1 VSHPSDEALAGFVL
15 GEAHPTVAEHVSSC
29 SQCADAVA
37 ELRRTVGLARAV
49 SQDPVAAGGWS
60 TPPASVWEAI
70 EATLDAEDNPVTPAP
85 ADWQPKTRPA
95 DGTGTAETPARSRP
109 PLRWTSAWAAGLA
122 AASLLVGLGLGHQIW
137 AGSTPTPTP
146 SPTAVAPA
154 PTVATASLDTLD
166 TKQQEGRAVVV
177 RTQQGLDLEVAP
189 YSKLDPGDGY
199 LEVWLIN
206 TDLKRMVSVGV
217 LRPGESGR
225 FTMNQRL
232 MDQGYTIVD
241 ISLQQY
247 NGSPLHSGHSLL
259 RGRLTT

>member
-15 GEAHPTVAEHVSSC
+15 GEAHPAVAEHVSTC

-60 TPPASVWEAI
+60 TPPPSVWEAI
-70 EATLDAEDNPVTPAP
+70 EAALDDEDDAVSPAAPGWEPKMRPTGATGPAEA
-85 ADWQPKTRPA
+85 
-95 DGTGTAETPARSRP
+95 PARSRP
-109 PLRWTSAWAAGLA
+109 RLRWTGAWAAGLA

-137 AGSTPTPTP
+137 AGRTPSPTP
-146 SPTAVAPA
+146 SPTVVAPA
-154 PTVATASLDTLD
+154 PTVAAASLDTLD

>member
-1 VSHPSDEALAGFVL
+1 MSHPSDETLAGFVL

-29 SQCADAVA
+29 SQCAYGVA
-37 ELRRTVGLARAV
+37 ELRRTVGLAHAV

-60 TPPASVWEAI
+60 TPPPSVWAAI
-70 EATLDAEDNPVTPAP
+70 EASLDDEDHPVTSAQ
-85 ADWQPKTRPA
+85 ADWEPTVRPA
-95 DGTGTAETPARSRP
+95 GATGPTETPARSRRRV
-109 PLRWTSAWAAGLA
+109 RWTAAWAAGLA

-137 AGSTPTPTP
+137 AGRPPTPTP
-146 SPTAVAPA
+146 SPTVAAPA
-154 PTVATASLDTLD
+154 PTVAAASLDTLD
-166 TKQQEGRAVVV
+166 TKQQDGRAVVV

-189 YSKLDPGDGY
+189 YSRLDPGDGY

>member
-1 VSHPSDEALAGFVL
+1 MPHPSDEALAGFVL
-15 GEAHPTVAEHVSSC
+15 GEPHPTVAEHVSSC
-29 SQCADAVA
+29 SECADTVS
-37 ELRRTVGLARAV
+37 ELRRTLGLARAV

-60 TPPASVWEAI
+60 TPPGALWDAI
-70 EATLDAEDNPVTPAP
+70 EATLDGDDTLNGPATADSERITPSADATAP
-85 ADWQPKTRPA
+85 
-95 DGTGTAETPARSRP
+95 AETPARTRAR
-109 PLRWTSAWAAGLA
+109 LRWTPAWAAGLA
-122 AASLLVGLGLGHQIW
+122 AASLLVGLGMGHQIW
-137 AGSTPTPTP
+137 DGRTPAPTPG
-146 SPTAVAPA
+146 PTAVAPA
-154 PTVATASLDTLD
+154 PIVAVASLDTLD

-177 RTQQGLDLEVAP
+177 RTQEGLDLEVAP
-189 YSKLDPGDGY
+189 HSKLDPGDGY

-225 FTMNQRL
+225 FTMTQRL

-259 RGRLTT
+259 RGRLTA